1 MSQQGRIKSHK
12 QLRMRP
18 SQNQQGGAGNRQQ
31 TRQQQQDMGAHP
43 AYGKQVR
50 SPDRKE
56 EEDYGNRGL
65 HRQAGTTKPTEAQT
79 RRETKGNPPQ
89 R

>member
-18 SQNQQGGAGNRQQ
+18 GQNQQGGFANRRQSG
-31 TRQQQQDMGAHP
+31 QQQQDMGAHP
-43 AYGKQVR
+43 AYGKQAR
-50 SPDRKE
+50 NPDGKD
-56 EEDYGNRGL
+56 EDYGNRGL
-65 HRQAGTTKPTEAQT
+65 HRQAGTTKPTEAET
-79 RRETKGNPPQ
+79 RRATKGNPPQ

>member
-18 SQNQQGGAGNRQQ
+18 SQTQQGAGNRQQ
-31 TRQQQQDMGAHP
+31 SGQQQQDMGAHP

-50 SPDRKE
+50 SPDGKD
-56 EEDYGNRGL
+56 EDYGNRGL
-65 HRQAGTTKPTEAQT
+65 HRQAGTTKPREAQT
-79 RRETKGNPPQ
+79 RRATKGNPPQ

>member
-18 SQNQQGGAGNRQQ
+18 GQNQQGGFAKRQQ
-31 TRQQQQDMGAHP
+31 SGQQQQQDMGAHP
-43 AYGKQVR
+43 AYGKQAR
-50 SPDRKE
+50 NPDGK
-56 EEDYGNRGL
+56 
-65 HRQAGTTKPTEAQT
+65 GTTKPTEAET
-79 RRETKGNPPQ
+79 RRAPKGNPPQ